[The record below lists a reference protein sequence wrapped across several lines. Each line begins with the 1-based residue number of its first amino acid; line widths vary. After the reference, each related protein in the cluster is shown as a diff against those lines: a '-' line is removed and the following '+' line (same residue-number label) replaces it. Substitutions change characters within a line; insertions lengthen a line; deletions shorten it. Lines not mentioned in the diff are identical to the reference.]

1 MNMQQKILIS
11 FLFGMLFLTSCTV
24 FYPSR
29 MLSTG
34 KDFSYTPLPLNAPE
48 DPYKLA
54 PNDELNIVVS
64 TNSGQ
69 NLINPIEGAQTNTGG
84 NTQTYLIDFDSTIN
98 LPLLRRVKIGGL
110 SLVEAQRKLETE
122 FSFYFNDPY
131 VQIKVTNNRVI
142 IFPGGEGG
150 SASVVKLESPHTTLF
165 EALAVAGGITDG
177 KAYNIKLIRGKLN
190 DRKVYKIDLSTM
202 NGLVAGDIVLQAND
216 IIYVEPV
223 NRLPQAILREITPY
237 LTLATT
243 MLLIYGLFR

>member
-1 MNMQQKILIS
+1 
-11 FLFGMLFLTSCTV
+11 
-24 FYPSR
+24 

-34 KDFSYTPLPLNAPE
+34 KEYSYSALPVNAPE

-54 PNDELNIVVS
+54 PNDELNIIVS

-69 NLINPIEGAQTNTGG
+69 NLINPIEGSQSNIAN
-84 NTQTYLIDFDSTIN
+84 NSQTYLIDFDSTIN

-110 SLVEAQRKLETE
+110 SLIEAQQKLEQE
-122 FSFYFNDPY
+122 FGFYFNDPF

-150 SASVVKLESPHTTLF
+150 SASVVKLVSPNTTLF
-165 EALAVAGGITDG
+165 EALAAAGGITDG
-177 KAYNIKLIRGKLN
+177 KAYNIKLIRGKLSE
-190 DRKVYKIDLSTM
+190 RKVYKIDLSTM
-202 NGLVAGDIVLQAND
+202 NGLVAGDILLQAND

-243 MLLIYGLFR
+243 MLLIYSLFK